1 VRAAPD
7 RLDAF
12 TEAGRDMVAD
22 LDRTAG
28 TLGRALDDLR
38 DAPGRG
44 EFLADVPPLDVHLR
58 EATQRLEL
66 LAGLTSALSRRLRD
80 LDADASVVD
89 SRLDLRLLLGVL
101 GDLARFRPPPVT
113 PDYDPA
119 RWLATEE
126 GAEAL
131 AQVRALLE
139 PGWLGVPASNLEDLQ
154 RLVAALPPV
163 LADAVVHGLT
173 DAEVQRLVDALDQR
187 WLPGYG
193 FDRARRQEFWAVVGA
208 RVSLVSFRRLAAV
221 TDDLDPPPATAL
233 DDAATDRP
241 QRREFYDALI
251 YRPFEG
257 WLTWQGE
264 GDPHAISRNDTT
276 QGRIGNC
283 YLIAAMMGIADHDP
297 TRLEGMITEN
307 RNGTFTVHFADGQRV
322 VVSPDLPVHPDDPT
336 RPVFSGY
343 KLSEDDY
350 DTPAG
355 RYELWPSLLEKA
367 YAQKHGGWGETVGG
381 WPGETITELVGG
393 QTTRLDPTTTSPSE
407 LAEALGD
414 GKIVTLA
421 TLRDP
426 GEAGQEVYQGHE
438 LLTGQHAYVVT
449 HVTGDGRIELHNPW
463 EAEHA
468 APLLI
473 TEDELKEIGWHIEVN
488 ELP

>member
-12 TEAGRDMVAD
+12 AEAGRDMVGD
-22 LDRTAG
+22 LGRSAG

-38 DAPGRG
+38 VAPGRG

-58 EATQRLEL
+58 EAAERIEL
-66 LAGLTSALSRRLRD
+66 LSGLTSALSGRLRE
-80 LDADASVVD
+80 LDADAAVVGGG
-89 SRLDLRLLLGVL
+89 LDLRLLLGVL
-101 GDLARFRPPPVT
+101 GDLARFRPPPT
-113 PDYDPA
+113 MPDYDPA

-131 AQVRALLE
+131 AEVRALLE
-139 PGWLGVPASNLEDLQ
+139 PGLLGVPASSLEDLQ
-154 RLVAALPPV
+154 QLVAALPPV

-173 DAEVQRLVDALDQR
+173 DAEVARLVDALDDR

-193 FDRARRQEFWAVVGA
+193 FDRARRQEFWAVLGS
-208 RVSLVSFRRLAAV
+208 RVSLVTFRRLAAA
-221 TDDLDPPPATAL
+221 TDDLDPPPSTAL

-264 GDPHAISRNDTT
+264 GDPHPISRNDTT

-297 TRLEGMITEN
+297 DLLQRMITPN
-307 RNGTFTVHFADGQRV
+307 ANGTFTVRFADGQRV

-343 KLSEDDY
+343 QLSEDDH

-355 RYELWPSLLEKA
+355 RFELWPSLLEKA

-393 QTTRLDPTTTSPSE
+393 ETTRLDPTTTTPGE
-407 LAEALGD
+407 LADQLAA
-414 GKIVTLA
+414 GKVVTLA
-421 TLRDP
+421 TLADP
-426 GEAGQEVYQGHE
+426 GEAGEEIYAGHD

-449 HVTGDGRIELHNPW
+449 HVTADGRIELHNPW

-468 APLLI
+468 RPLGI

-488 ELP
+488 QLP